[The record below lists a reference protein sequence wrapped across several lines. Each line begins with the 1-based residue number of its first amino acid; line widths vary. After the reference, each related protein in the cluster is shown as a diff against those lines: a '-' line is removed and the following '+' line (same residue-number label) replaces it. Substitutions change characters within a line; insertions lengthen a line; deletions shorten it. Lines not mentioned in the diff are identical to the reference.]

1 MLYAENFVFFFC
13 FEYCFKICFQY
24 GCSSSLN
31 SNLKSNYLKTEQQR
45 FRVLSAIEKCL
56 FLTLYFEKKNDKIN
70 VRNNCAAF
78 VCEGIYEIFTS
89 VKYSLHPWHWHSIN
103 IQFAAGLWAF
113 SKEKILLQVHRTI
126 ISIEWLIEVMGKKG
140 EKKWPNQWL

>member
-56 FLTLYFEKKNDKIN
+56 FLTLYFEKKMTRSMYETIARRSCVKEFMKFLRVLSIH
-70 VRNNCAAF
+70 F
-78 VCEGIYEIFTS
+78 IHGIGIQLTFNLQPVYEHFRKK
-89 VKYSLHPWHWHSIN
+89 KYFCRCTEQSF
-103 IQFAAGLWAF
+103 Q
-113 SKEKILLQVHRTI
+113 
-126 ISIEWLIEVMGKKG
+126 
-140 EKKWPNQWL
+140 